1 MSGDLFMAIGL
12 VLGVLVFLGFGLAA
26 MLTRFYRKV
35 EQGQA
40 LLINKTAN
48 NIVVSF
54 TGGVVLPVV
63 HRAEVMDISVKTI
76 QVERR
81 GNDGLICA
89 DNIRA
94 DIQVTFYVQVNRK
107 EEDVLTVAQRVG
119 CARASDPRTLQD
131 LYAAKFSEALKTV
144 GKRMEFEQLYTHR
157 SHFKDSII
165 EVIGRDLDG
174 YVLADC
180 AIDYLEQTPVAQ
192 LDPNNILDAHGI
204 RKITEI
210 TAAQSVNTNELR
222 QEQRKAISKQNLEAD
237 EAVLELEKRKAE
249 AVARQQREV
258 ATIQARE
265 SAETS
270 SVQAEQ
276 KRLSELAR
284 LKSEEDVAIAGLN
297 KQRQVEVA
305 DKDRERVLGI
315 KEEQVHKDRELE
327 KISREREVE
336 LQRIEKEKA
345 LEVQRKEIAD
355 VVRTRIAV
363 DKTVAEEE
371 ERIKDLRASADAL
384 RRKNVTIT
392 DAEARAQE
400 EGVKSIQ
407 AAAADEKVAEHK
419 ARERLTLANAALES
433 ADKESKAK
441 VRLAEGVQAEAA
453 AEGLAHARVQEA
465 EAVALQKRGQ
475 AEAVVLLEK
484 KKSEAQG
491 EAAQGEVK
499 VRLRE
504 QGIALTEREGLVGA
518 TVLKAQKLA
527 EAEGEEQQGLAK
539 VRVGEADARVVRER
553 GAAEASALQAKLLAE
568 AAGIAEKAQ
577 AMGRLTGEA
586 REHEELRLRV
596 EMERTVALA
605 RLEAQK
611 AVAAAQAQVLGEAF
625 GHADIRLVG
634 GDGGLFE
641 RIASSISMGQAID
654 QTVGNSETLQKL
666 LAPYLSGDRQLPDDL
681 AAMVG
686 QIAGSGAKDLVA
698 TAALARLASK
708 SDAG

>member
-1 MSGDLFMAIGL
+1 MSGDLFGALGL
-12 VLGVLVFLGFGLAA
+12 MLGVLLFLGFGVAA

-40 LLINKTAN
+40 LLINKTGN
-48 NIVVSF
+48 QIVVSF

-107 EEDVLTVAQRVG
+107 EDDVLTVAQRVG
-119 CARASDPRTLQD
+119 CQRASDPRTLQD

-157 SHFKDSII
+157 SQFKDAII

-180 AIDYLEQTPVAQ
+180 AIDYLEQTPVSQ

-210 TAAQSVNTNELR
+210 TAAESVNTNDLR

-265 SAETS
+265 AAETA

-276 KRLSELAR
+276 RRLAEIAR
-284 LKSEEDVAIAGLN
+284 LKAEEDVAIAELN

-315 KEEQVHKDRELE
+315 KEEQVHKDRDLE

-336 LQRIEKEKA
+336 LQRIDKEKA
-345 LEVQRKEIAD
+345 LEVQKKEIAD

-371 ERIKDLRASADAL
+371 ERIKDLRTTADAT
-384 RRKNVTIT
+384 RRKAVTVT
-392 DAEARAQE
+392 DAEAKAQE
-400 EGVKSIQ
+400 EVVRSVQ
-407 AAAADEKVAEHK
+407 AAAAQEKVAEHK
-419 ARERLTLANAALES
+419 ARERLTLANAALDA

-453 AEGLAHARVQEA
+453 AEGLARARVAEA

-491 EAAQGEVK
+491 ESALGEVQIK
-499 VRLRE
+499 LRD
-504 QGIALTEREGLVGA
+504 QAIGLTEREGQVQA
-518 TVLKAQKLA
+518 EVLKAKRLA
-527 EAEGEEQQGLAK
+527 EAEGDEKHGLA
-539 VRVGEADARVVRER
+539 RARV
-553 GAAEASALQAKLLAE
+553 GAAEA
-568 AAGIAEKAQ
+568 G
-577 AMGRLTGEA
+577 
-586 REHEELRLRV
+586 
-596 EMERTVALA
+596 
-605 RLEAQK
+605 
-611 AVAAAQAQVLGEAF
+611 
-625 GHADIRLVG
+625 
-634 GDGGLFE
+634 
-641 RIASSISMGQAID
+641 
-654 QTVGNSETLQKL
+654 
-666 LAPYLSGDRQLPDDL
+666 
-681 AAMVG
+681 
-686 QIAGSGAKDLVA
+686 
-698 TAALARLASK
+698 
-708 SDAG
+708 